1 MRKTRKQPTKPQIES
16 LRTLHD
22 GQYCGVAAS
31 SDWTNGQGRF
41 TTRRATPVFSDRIEG
56 HTPDDLKNAV
66 EKQLRGEVR
75 DAARRLLKLRPRI
88 KCLVAITDLRSARKA
103 LKLTEAGKDMA

>member
-16 LRTLHD
+16 LRALHA
-22 GQYCGVAAS
+22 GKFCGVAAS

-41 TTRRATPVFSDRIEG
+41 TTRRATPVFSERIEG
-56 HTPDDLKNAV
+56 QTPDDLKHAV
-66 EKQLRGEVR
+66 ESQLRGEVR
-75 DAARRLLKLRPRI
+75 NAARRLLKLRPRI

-103 LKLTEAGKDMA
+103 LKMAEAGKDPA